1 MKPRTVAIVGPYA
14 PSMLRFRGKLIQD
27 LLAAGHRVL
36 ALAPDYTE
44 EHRRTLR
51 SWGGLPLDYPLDR
64 TGMHPLRD
72 MRTLQA
78 LWALFRRYRPDVVLG
93 YHPKPAAYAPFSAWL
108 AGVPRRIAWIG
119 GLGYVFS
126 TPKATWKTRTL
137 RFAIRLWYRLAFRV
151 AHQVWFQNLDD
162 REAFVTWNLV
172 TPEKSVVV
180 GGTGVDL
187 DEWPPA
193 PPFTEPLTFTLIARL
208 LREKGVREFV
218 SAAQEVKRR
227 FPTVRFLLIG
237 PVDTN
242 PGAVSESEVRAW
254 MEAGLVEWIPWAEDV
269 RTWLAQTSVFV
280 LPSYR
285 EGVPRS
291 TQEALAMARPVIT
304 TDVPGCRETVIN
316 GVNGFLVPPRDV
328 SALVEAML
336 RFVRQP
342 DLIAKMGSAS
352 RRLAEER
359 FDVRKINARLLPL
372 LVGGEE

>member
-14 PSMLRFRGKLIQD
+14 PSVLRFRGKLIQD

-36 ALAPDYTE
+36 ALAPDYAE
-44 EHRRTLR
+44 EHKRTLR
-51 SWGGLPLDYPLDR
+51 SWGALPLDYPLDR

-72 MRTLQA
+72 LRTLWA
-78 LWALFRRYRPDVVLG
+78 LYALFRRYRPDVVLG

-126 TPKATWKTRTL
+126 TPKATWKTRVL
-137 RFAIRLWYRLAFRV
+137 RLAIRLWYRLAFWV
-151 AHQVWFQNLDD
+151 AHQVWFQNPDD
-162 REAFVTWNLV
+162 REAFITWNLV

-180 GGTGVDL
+180 GGTGIDL

-218 SAAQEVKRR
+218 SAAHEVKQR

-304 TDVPGCRETVIN
+304 TDVPGCRETVVN

-352 RRLAEER
+352 RRLAEDR

-372 LVGGEE
+372 LLGGEG